1 MEIEDTY
8 IVPLKDLEIGDHE
21 FRYALDDKFFEMV
34 DGPEVNSGKVQDD
47 IIVRKTL
54 HSFLIKFS
62 MEGTVKVLCDRC
74 LSEMDQ
80 EISCEESL
88 TVKFGEDKSEEDDR
102 LVVVSE
108 EEGEIDLSWYMY
120 EFIALQIPI
129 RHIHE
134 AGECDEEMVKT
145 LKKHL
150 AVDRNEIEDSD
161 DDSLASDV
169 SSEES
174 EENTE
179 REIDPRWNA
188 LKKLLDNN

>member
-1 MEIEDTY
+1 MEREESY
-8 IVPLKDLEIGDHE
+8 IVPLKDLDLGDHA
-21 FRYALDDKFFEMV
+21 FHFNLGDQFFETV
-34 DGPEVNSGKVQDD
+34 NGPEVQSGD
-47 IIVRKTL
+47 IQADITVRKSL
-54 HSFLIKFS
+54 HSFLINFS

-74 LSEMDQ
+74 LNEMDQ
-80 EISCEESL
+80 EIFCEESL
-88 TVKFGEDKSEEDDR
+88 TVKFGEDKSEEDDK
-102 LVVVSE
+102 LVIVSE

-134 AGECDEEMVKT
+134 AGECDEEMAKK
-145 LKKHL
+145 LRKHL
-150 AVDRNEIEDSD
+150 AIDKNEETDSD

-169 SSEES
+169 SSDES
-174 EENTE
+174 EENNE

>member
-1 MEIEDTY
+1 
-8 IVPLKDLEIGDHE
+8 
-21 FRYALDDKFFEMV
+21 
-34 DGPEVNSGKVQDD
+34 
-47 IIVRKTL
+47 
-54 HSFLIKFS
+54 

>member
-1 MEIEDTY
+1 
-8 IVPLKDLEIGDHE
+8 
-21 FRYALDDKFFEMV
+21 
-34 DGPEVNSGKVQDD
+34 
-47 IIVRKTL
+47 
-54 HSFLIKFS
+54 
-62 MEGTVKVLCDRC
+62 
-74 LSEMDQ
+74 MDQ

>member
-1 MEIEDTY
+1 MEREDTY
-8 IVPLKDLEIGDHE
+8 IVPLKDLELGDHE
-21 FRYALDDKFFEMV
+21 FHYALDDKFFETV
-34 DGPEVNSGKVQDD
+34 NGPEVQSGQVQAD
-47 IIVRKTL
+47 ITVRKTL
-54 HSFLIKFS
+54 HSFLINFR

-74 LSEMDQ
+74 LNEMDQ

-88 TVKFGEDKSEEDDR
+88 TVKFGDDKSEEDDK

-108 EEGEIDLSWYMY
+108 EEGEIDLSWHMY

-134 AGECDEEMVKT
+134 AGECDEEMAKT
-145 LKKHL
+145 LRKHL
-150 AVDRNEIEDSD
+150 AIDRNEEDSD

-169 SSEES
+169 SSDES
-174 EENTE
+174 EENSE

>member
-21 FRYALDDKFFEMV
+21 FHYALDDKFFEMV
-34 DGPEVNSGKVQDD
+34 DGPEVNSGKVQAD

-62 MEGTVKVLCDRC
+62 MEGTVKVLCDGC